1 MKRYFVFL
9 LMAAVQLACFAQQT
23 VTYPAVPGMRTS
35 TDFKATVNG
44 QEVWTEVVGAGGME
58 DLNMVN
64 FSCQGE
70 QKVVITVSEDI
81 TSYQIL
87 PKSAGI
93 KGEANGHELTFTIN
107 GPQKLYIEVNKL
119 PHLALFANPLE
130 KDAPKP
136 NDKKITYYG
145 PGNHEVGQL
154 ILQVGTLIMYESLE
168 EVRCLAM

>member
-64 FSCQGE
+64 FW
-70 QKVVITVSEDI
+70 
-81 TSYQIL
+81 
-87 PKSAGI
+87 
-93 KGEANGHELTFTIN
+93 
-107 GPQKLYIEVNKL
+107 
-119 PHLALFANPLE
+119 LA
-130 KDAPKP
+130 
-136 NDKKITYYG
+136 
-145 PGNHEVGQL
+145 
-154 ILQVGTLIMYESLE
+154 
-168 EVRCLAM
+168 